1 MNISLE
7 KIAPPVAFVLVG
19 FALLLIGATG
29 IVPIGNPQPTI
40 NEPILKVVI
49 LIMGVLLILIAPLFV
64 WKEIRENQSLKRG
77 LRNSFEKDKQNL
89 PFGVPTVDLNGK
101 WKIYY
106 GSDIKKIGKRNV
118 GSVDIIQKSNQLS
131 MKIHLFI
138 SKDGHSTERIFE
150 NIGIIENRQ
159 AITQFKSTYP
169 KNSFMIG
176 TMVLCSSHDGKKIW
190 GGATYINDNGK
201 IILDRVIFLR
211 D

>member
-29 IVPIGNPQPTI
+29 IIPIGNPQPTI

-49 LIMGVLLILIAPLFV
+49 LIIGILLILMGPLFV
-64 WKEIRENQSLKRG
+64 WKEIKGG
-77 LRNSFEKDKQNL
+77 LGNSFEKDKQNL
-89 PFGVPTVDLNGK
+89 PFAGSIVDLNGK
-101 WKIYY
+101 WKVYY
-106 GSDIKKIGKRNV
+106 GSDIKKIDEHNV
-118 GSVDIIQKSNQLS
+118 GSADIIQKNNQLS
-131 MKIHLFI
+131 MKIHLFA

-159 AITQFKSTYP
+159 VVTQFKSTYP

-176 TMVLCSSHDGKKIW
+176 SMVLYSSHDGKKIL
-190 GGATYINDNGK
+190 GGATYVNDNGK